1 MSFPSLFHMSIESQL
16 EALVLEILEPDPS
29 YFLVEIRI
37 KPTNNVKVFL
47 DGDTGISIEKCIA
60 VNRAMYKRLEGS
72 GMFPEDDFSLEV
84 SSPGLDEPLK
94 LFRQYVKNK
103 GRKVEVV
110 QKDGMK
116 IEGKMLEVNEKE
128 IELEEIKGKNKKQEI
143 IRHLIPFESIKST
156 KIQIVF

>member
-1 MSFPSLFHMSIESQL
+1 MSIESQL

-72 GMFPEDDFSLEV
+72 GMFPDDDFSLEV

>member
-1 MSFPSLFHMSIESQL
+1 MTIESQL
-16 EALVLEILEPDPS
+16 EALVLELLETDPS

-47 DGDTGISIEKCIA
+47 DGDNGISIEKCIA

-72 GMFPEDDFSLEV
+72 GVFPNDDFSLEV

-94 LFRQYVKNK
+94 LYRQYLKNK
-103 GRKVEVV
+103 GRKVEVL
-110 QKDGMK
+110 QKDGIK
-116 IEGKMLEVNEKE
+116 FEGKMLEVNEE
-128 IELEEIKGKNKKQEI
+128 SIELEEIKGKNKKQEI
-143 IRHLIPFESIKST
+143 LRHVIPFESIKST

>member
-1 MSFPSLFHMSIESQL
+1 MELL
-16 EALVLEILEPDPS
+16 ETDPS

-47 DGDTGISIEKCIA
+47 DGDNGISIEKCIV
-60 VNRAMYKRLEGS
+60 VNCAMYKRLEGS
-72 GMFPEDDFSLEV
+72 GMFPNDDFSLEV

-94 LFRQYVKNK
+94 LYRQYLKNK
-103 GRKVEVV
+103 GRKVEVL

-116 IEGKMLEVNEKE
+116 LEGKLLEVNEE
-128 IELEEIKGKNKKQEI
+128 SIELEEIKGKNKKQEI
-143 IRHLIPFESIKST
+143 IRHVIPFDSIKST

>member
-1 MSFPSLFHMSIESQL
+1 MTIESQL

-37 KPTNNVKVFL
+37 KPTNNIKVFL
-47 DGDTGISIEKCIA
+47 DGDNGISIEKCIA

-103 GRKVEVV
+103 GRKGEVV
-110 QKDGMK
+110 QKDGLK
-116 IEGKMLEVNEKE
+116 IEGKMLEVTPES
-128 IELEEIKGKNKKQEI
+128 IEVEEI
-143 IRHLIPFESIKST
+143 
-156 KIQIVF
+156 

>member
-1 MSFPSLFHMSIESQL
+1 MTIESQL
-16 EALVLEILEPDPS
+16 EALVLELLETDPS

-47 DGDTGISIEKCIA
+47 DGDNGISIEKCIA

-72 GMFPEDDFSLEV
+72 GTFPNDDFSLEV

-94 LFRQYVKNK
+94 LHRQYLKNK
-103 GRKVEVV
+103 GRKVEVL
-110 QKDGMK
+110 QKDGIK
-116 IEGKMLEVNEKE
+116 FEGKMLEVNEE
-128 IELEEIKGKNKKQEI
+128 SIELEEIKGKNKKQEI
-143 IRHLIPFESIKST
+143 LRHVIPFESIKST

>member
-72 GMFPEDDFSLEV
+72 GVFPDDDFSLEV

>member
-1 MSFPSLFHMSIESQL
+1 MSIESQL

-110 QKDGMK
+110 QKDGLK

-143 IRHLIPFESIKST
+143 IRLLIPFESIKST

>member
-1 MSFPSLFHMSIESQL
+1 MSIESQL
-16 EALVLEILEPDPS
+16 EALVLEILEPDPA

-72 GMFPEDDFSLEV
+72 GMIPDDDFSLEV

-110 QKDGMK
+110 QKDGIK

-128 IELEEIKGKNKKQEI
+128 IELEEVKGKNKKQEI